1 MVCNAKRLLFL
12 SARFS
17 LPDFLFDAIASAF
30 ISLSCFSRIFLLK
43 CKTLTVKRLLRMRRM
58 LLSVPG
64 LRGLGGFTVSVV
76 VFVLPFAVKLV
87 KPPAAM
93 ISISIVVFIILIVW
107 VVLFSDTKNRTK
119 QWPQVIYSITGGF
132 KTLLG
137 IS

>member
-1 MVCNAKRLLFL
+1 
-12 SARFS
+12 
-17 LPDFLFDAIASAF
+17 
-30 ISLSCFSRIFLLK
+30 
-43 CKTLTVKRLLRMRRM
+43 MRRM

-64 LRGLGGFTVSVV
+64 LRGLGVFTVCVV
-76 VFVLPFAVKLV
+76 VFVLPIALKLI
-87 KPPAAM
+87 KPPAAI

-119 QWPQVIYSITGGF
+119 QWPQVIYSIPGGF